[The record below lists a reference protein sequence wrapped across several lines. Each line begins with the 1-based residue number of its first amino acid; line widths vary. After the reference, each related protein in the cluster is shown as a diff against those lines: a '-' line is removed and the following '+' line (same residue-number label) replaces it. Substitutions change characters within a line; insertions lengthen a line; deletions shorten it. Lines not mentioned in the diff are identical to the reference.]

1 MLNMMFLY
9 KEAKKVAKED
19 EATER
24 LELKFRP
31 AKAWHTK
38 DGSTI
43 TENGVPRDVHHIGT
57 LYSGIYAALASVGAT
72 LVEPPC
78 LLSLVRACERCKGL
92 FKAARQ
98 SARFCEDCR
107 SSYDR
112 RKEQPGYPQ
121 LNRDRAR
128 EGMERYRHPEEYGFT
143 KSQNRNGRKKN
154 KPRQQSMPT
163 V

>member
-1 MLNMMFLY
+1 MLNMILY

-24 LELKFRP
+24 LELEFRP

-43 TENGVPRDVHHIGT
+43 TENGVPRDIHHVGT
-57 LYSGIYAALASVGAT
+57 LYKGIRAALGSIGAT
-72 LVEPPC
+72 LVEQPR
-78 LLSLVRACERCKGL
+78 LLSLVRECERCERL

-98 SARFCEDCR
+98 SGRFCEDCR

-112 RKEQPGYPQ
+112 RKEQPGYPK
-121 LNRDRAR
+121 LNRERAKK
-128 EGMERYRHPEEYGFT
+128 GMERIRHPEKYGVT
-143 KSQNRNGRKKN
+143 KSQNRKGRKKSE
-154 KPRQQSMPT
+154 RQQ
-163 V
+163 